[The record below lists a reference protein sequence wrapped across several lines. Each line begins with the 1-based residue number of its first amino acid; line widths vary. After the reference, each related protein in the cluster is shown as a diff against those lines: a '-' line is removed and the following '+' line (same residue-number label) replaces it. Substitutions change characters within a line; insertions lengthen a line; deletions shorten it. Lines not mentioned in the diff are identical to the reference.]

1 MSNPI
6 PTSAR
11 PVSLVTIIFLFV
23 LFAAALLVA
32 RYLYHPASVA
42 AYNAAPENLSKD
54 LQWRATAESRRAALT
69 ELKAE
74 QTKKENTYAWID
86 QTAGVVQLPIERA
99 MELTVEKYGAKK

>member
-1 MSNPI
+1 MSNPTS
-6 PTSAR
+6 TSAR
-11 PVSLVTIIFLFV
+11 PVSLFTIACLFV

-32 RYLYHPASVA
+32 RYLYKPTAVA

-69 ELKAE
+69 ELKTA
-74 QTKKENTYAWID
+74 QAKKENSYAWID
-86 QTAGVVQLPIERA
+86 QSTGAVQLPVERA